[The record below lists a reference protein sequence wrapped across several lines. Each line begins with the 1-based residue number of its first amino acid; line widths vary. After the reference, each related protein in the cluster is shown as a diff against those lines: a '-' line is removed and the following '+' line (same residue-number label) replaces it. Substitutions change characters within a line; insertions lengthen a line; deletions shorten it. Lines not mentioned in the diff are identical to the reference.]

1 MDKDQEILR
10 LQRQLGETGRT
21 INDLR
26 DEVIKLRHRVHQLLE
41 DKNDRIRAA
50 YEQGK
55 ADALSGSR
63 PPGDL

>member
-10 LQRQLGETGRT
+10 LQRQLSEAGRT

-26 DEVIKLRHRVHQLLE
+26 DELLKVKQRLHDALSRDE
-41 DKNDRIRAA
+41 KKDMQEKIRAA

-55 ADALSGSR
+55 ADAFTAMS
-63 PPGDL
+63 